1 MPRSDHMTE
10 DVIVDLPFLPPAALS
25 PNGRGHWSKRYRA
38 GKALAEAVY
47 LRLPGGPL
55 SAQEPRTATM
65 VGPAVVRYHVRWCG
79 KAPDEDNFSTSLKPA
94 LDQIVEA
101 GILADDGPE
110 HVKRIDVT
118 YERVPHRHQAGVR
131 ITVSPARPTPQTG

>member
-1 MPRSDHMTE
+1 MTE

-55 SAQEPRTATM
+55 SAQAPRTATM

-94 LDQIVEA
+94 LDEIVRA
-101 GILADDGPE
+101 GILVDDGPE

-131 ITVSPARPTPQTG
+131 ITVSPVRPTPQTG